1 MLVAVAIAA
10 VALMITQSF
19 GGPVMLYALLLGMI
33 FGVLKNNAK
42 LTDGVD
48 FAASQILR
56 IGVALLGLRITLGEV
71 ASLGLPIAVLVIAGI
86 IVTFGAGAWVG
97 RAFGLKMDHSI
108 LSAGAVAICGAS
120 AALAISAVL
129 PKHKDSE
136 CNTIL
141 TVFGVTALSTIAM
154 VIYPVIAGALDLSDR
169 EAGIFIGSTIH
180 DVAQVVG
187 AGYTISNEA
196 GDTATIVKLMRVA
209 CLVPVIFVI
218 GLVLRGS
225 KSEAACRA
233 TPILP
238 FFLIAFVV
246 FVILNSAGVVPA
258 PLQAGL
264 SEMSRWALV
273 TAVAALGM
281 KTSLSDLFK
290 VGAKPVAVLTLQ
302 TLMLGAFSLAA
313 LILVINF

>member
-1 MLVAVAIAA
+1 
-10 VALMITQSF
+10 
-19 GGPVMLYALLLGMI
+19 MLYALLLGMM
-33 FGVLKNNAK
+33 FGVLKNKAK
-42 LTDGVD
+42 LIDGID

-56 IGVALLGLRITLGEV
+56 IGVALLGIRITLGEV
-71 ASLGLPIAVLVIAGI
+71 ASLGLPIAVLVVAGI
-86 IVTFGAGAWVG
+86 IITFGAGAWVG

-141 TVFGVTALSTIAM
+141 TVIGVTALSTIAM
-154 VIYPVIAGALDLSDR
+154 VIYPIVASGLDLSDR

-196 GDTATIVKLMRVA
+196 GDTATVVKLMRVA

-225 KSEAACRA
+225 KNEDACRA

-246 FVILNSAGVVPA
+246 LVILNSAGVVPA
-258 PLQAGL
+258 PLQSGL
-264 SEMSRWALV
+264 SETSRWALV

-313 LILVINF
+313 LMLFINL